1 MNNITLSKSEVPETS
16 MQTHKSTSPPSATP
30 TDVADEVSRL
40 RKLCRV
46 MDQAFQLPGT
56 DFRLGLDSLIGLVPG
71 VGDATSAIVSLYVIH
86 RARKIGIRNRT
97 TARMLGN
104 VLVDTVIGTV
114 PVVGDLFDAAWKANT
129 RNLQLLEDELLRK
142 S

>member
-1 MNNITLSKSEVPETS
+1 
-16 MQTHKSTSPPSATP
+16 MQTQKSMSPPLETP
-30 TDVADEVSRL
+30 TDVADELSRL
-40 RKLCRV
+40 RKICRV
-46 MDQAFQLPGT
+46 MDQAIQFPGT

-97 TARMLGN
+97 AVRMLGN
-104 VLVDTVIGTV
+104 VLIDTVIGTV
-114 PVVGDLFDAAWKANT
+114 PLVGDLFDAAWKANT
-129 RNLQLLEDELLRK
+129 RNLQLLEEELRPE